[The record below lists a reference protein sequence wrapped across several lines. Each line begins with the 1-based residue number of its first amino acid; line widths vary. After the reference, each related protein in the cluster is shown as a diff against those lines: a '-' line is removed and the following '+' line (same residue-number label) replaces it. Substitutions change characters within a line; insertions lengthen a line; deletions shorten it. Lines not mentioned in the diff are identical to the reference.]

1 MNQKLKYVGLLAI
14 LPLMTVALS
23 PDLIGTAAALS
34 RTELSALIVAQN
46 TQAEPAPEV
55 DLSLRILGEAQ
66 MVDNGE
72 SKQTSDYLKNH
83 PDARDDPVPTFRTII
98 KVSNAA
104 DSNVRN
110 VEILVTSDT
119 ETIQTELQ
127 GNLVPKHSMVTA
139 MIKATD
145 PASINAKIIGFE
157 LA

>member
-1 MNQKLKYVGLLAI
+1 MNQKLKYVGLFAI

-23 PDLIGTAAALS
+23 PDLIETANAAKF
-34 RTELSALIVAQN
+34 IPV
-46 TQAEPAPEV
+46 TQEQPTQV
-55 DLSLRILGEAQ
+55 DLSVKLVGEAQ

-72 SKQTSDYLKNH
+72 LKQTSANLKEN
-83 PDARDDPVPTFRTII
+83 PEARDDPVPTFRTII

-127 GNLVPKHSMVTA
+127 GNLGSRHSTVTTL
-139 MIKATD
+139 IKATD

>member
-1 MNQKLKYVGLLAI
+1 MNQKIKYVGLFAI
-14 LPLMTVALS
+14 LPLMAIALS
-23 PDLIGTAAALS
+23 PDLIGTADALTRKEIHS
-34 RTELSALIVAQN
+34 L
-46 TQAEPAPEV
+46 QAVQEQSTPEV

-127 GNLVPKHSMVTA
+127 GNLVQKHSMVTA

>member
-23 PDLIGTAAALS
+23 PDLIGTADALS
-34 RTELSALIVAQN
+34 RKEIRVLQAAQE
-46 TQAEPAPEV
+46 QPAPEV
-55 DLSLRILGEAQ
+55 DLSVRFLGEAQ

-72 SKQTSDYLKNH
+72 LKQTSSYLKEN
-83 PDARDDPVPTFRTII
+83 PEARDDPVPTFRTII

-157 LA
+157 IA